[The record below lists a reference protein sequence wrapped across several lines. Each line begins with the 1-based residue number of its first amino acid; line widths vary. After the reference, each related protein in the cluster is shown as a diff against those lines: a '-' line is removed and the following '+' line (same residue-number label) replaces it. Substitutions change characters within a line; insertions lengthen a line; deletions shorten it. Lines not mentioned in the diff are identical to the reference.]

1 MRRLFFGSQFYVQ
14 FQKTVTS
21 FMQFQKTVT
30 SFMCSFK
37 KLSRVSCSFKK
48 LSLVSCLV
56 SKKNVTFVCS
66 SGETIRHFAKRKTR
80 LQVVILTACKKTFF
94 RVSKNVKPQL
104 FFLFFPIWW
113 FFKKTEEKKT
123 QISFLNCKNSQF
135 YASEKN
141 VFLQIYT
148 STSTFTKLAW
158 NCPQFHGSFTET
170 DLKLKKRP

>member
-1 MRRLFFGSQFYVQ
+1 
-14 FQKTVTS
+14 
-21 FMQFQKTVT
+21 MQFQKTVT

-94 RVSKNVKPQL
+94 RVSKCWNSVHFSFFGGFFWTFFFLSKTFSQICNFESTFYVL
-104 FFLFFPIWW
+104 FFFVFSKLTLLQRLLSNSNE
-113 FFKKTEEKKT
+113 TE
-123 QISFLNCKNSQF
+123 S
-135 YASEKN
+135 
-141 VFLQIYT
+141 
-148 STSTFTKLAW
+148 
-158 NCPQFHGSFTET
+158 SFTET
-170 DLKLKKRP
+170 IWNYLKLFATVIVSLKLAAKKKSLLA

>member
-94 RVSKNVKPQL
+94 RVSKCWNSVHFSFFGGFFWTFFFFKL
-104 FFLFFPIWW
+104 FLKFAILNRLFMYYFFP
-113 FFKKTEEKKT
+113 FFPNLHYYSDISQT
-123 QISFLNCKNSQF
+123 QM
-135 YASEKN
+135 
-141 VFLQIYT
+141 
-148 STSTFTKLAW
+148 KLRAV
-158 NCPQFHGSFTET
+158 S
-170 DLKLKKRP
+170 LKLFETIWNYLQLS